1 MPLSLKFQQLLTTLV
16 GLPSVSCTDARFDM
30 SNRAVIDQLA
40 EWFGAL
46 GFRCEILELPDNGKT
61 GKRGK
66 ANLIAT
72 KGSGPGG
79 LVLAGHTDTVPFDR
93 QLWQSDPLKLSER
106 DGRLYGIGA
115 TDMKGFFPVVIEALR
130 ALGDFEPKQPLII
143 LATADE
149 ESSMDGARELARLGR
164 PKARYAVIGEPTGL
178 KPIRLHKGI
187 MMEGLRVHGAAG
199 HSSDPALGKNA
210 IDIMHEVITVMMS
223 LRNDLQREFHN
234 GAFAIEVPTLNLGCI
249 HGGDNPNRICSQ
261 CELHFDLRGLPGMHN
276 DSIRQRIRDLVAPIA
291 TAHQTTIELF
301 SLIDGVQPFEQSP
314 TSDIVRLA
322 QQLTGHEAG
331 SVAFATEA
339 PFLQQLGMETIV
351 LGPGSINQAHQ
362 VDEFLALDQIQP
374 GIDIVRQLIVKL
386 CG

>member
-1 MPLSLKFQQLLTTLV
+1 MPLSLNYQQLLSRLV
-16 GLPSVSCTDARFDM
+16 SLPSVSCTDPHFDM

-46 GFRCEILELPDNGKT
+46 GFHCEILDIAGKP
-61 GKRGK
+61 GK

-72 KGSGPGG
+72 KGAGPGG
-79 LVLAGHTDTVPFDR
+79 LILAGHTDTVPLDR
-93 QLWQSDPLKLSER
+93 ALWTSDPFTLTER

-115 TDMKGFFPVVIEALR
+115 TDMKGFFPVIIEALR
-130 ALGDFEPKQPLII
+130 ELGDFELQQPLII

-149 ESSMDGARELARLGR
+149 ESSMDGARALVELGR
-164 PKARYAVIGEPTGL
+164 PKARYAIIGEPTGL

-187 MMEGLRVHGAAG
+187 MMEGLRVQGAAG
-199 HSSDPALGKNA
+199 HSSDPNLGKNA
-210 IDIMHEVITVMMS
+210 IDIMQEVITVMTS
-223 LRNDLQREFHN
+223 LRSDLQREFHN
-234 GAFAIEVPTLNLGCI
+234 GAFAIEVPTLNFGCI
-249 HGGDNPNRICSQ
+249 HGGDNPNRICAQ

-291 TAHQTTIELF
+291 VKHQTTIELF

-322 QQLTGHEAG
+322 QQLTGYEAG

-339 PFLQQLGMETIV
+339 PFLQQLGMETII

-362 VDEFLALDQIQP
+362 VDEFLGLDQIRP
-374 GIDIVRQLIVKL
+374 GIDIVRQLIATL
-386 CG
+386 CS

>member
-1 MPLSLKFQQLLTTLV
+1 MSLSLNYQQLLSRLV
-16 GLPSVSCTDARFDM
+16 SLPSVSCTDPHFDM

-46 GFRCEILELPDNGKT
+46 GFHCEILDIGGKP
-61 GKRGK
+61 GK

-72 KGSGPGG
+72 KGAGPGG
-79 LVLAGHTDTVPFDR
+79 LILAGHTDTVPLDPP
-93 QLWQSDPLKLSER
+93 LWTSDPFTLTER

-115 TDMKGFFPVVIEALR
+115 TDMKGFFPVIIEALR
-130 ALGDFEPKQPLII
+130 ELGDFELQQPLII

-149 ESSMDGARELARLGR
+149 ESSMDGARALVELGR

-187 MMEGLRVHGAAG
+187 MMEGLRVQGAAG
-199 HSSDPALGKNA
+199 HSSDPNLGKNA
-210 IDIMHEVITVMMS
+210 IDIMQEVIAVMTS
-223 LRNDLQREFHN
+223 LRSDLQREFHN
-234 GAFAIEVPTLNLGCI
+234 SAFAIEVPTLNFGCI
-249 HGGDNPNRICSQ
+249 HGGDNPNRICAQ

-276 DSIRQRIRDLVAPIA
+276 DGIRQRIRELVAPIA
-291 TAHQTTIELF
+291 TKHQTTIELF

-314 TSDIVRLA
+314 TSDIVKLA
-322 QQLTGHEAG
+322 QQLTGYEAS

-339 PFLQQLGMETIV
+339 PFLQQLGMETII

-362 VDEFLALDQIQP
+362 VDEFLGLDQIRP

-386 CG
+386 CS